1 MRIGLDARS
10 INSKQCGVSRVAS
23 CIVQALSCV
32 DKDNEYIVYTDNI
45 VPKFNLNNNLR
56 IHPTYCSRMNPMH
69 DFKFYLILRRDK
81 IDLYHSMHSWLP
93 QFIPQGV
100 KTVVTIHDL
109 FSMTDP
115 LFFIKYSPFHKLF
128 QFYFGYLTKKAVSRA
143 DAVITV
149 SNYCKNEIVKHFP
162 VSNGKLHV
170 IYNALGVSQKAV
182 MAEGKTALLG
192 DKYFLYIGN
201 CRSYKNVEVLIDG
214 FNAFRNKNPKV
225 KLVIAG
231 NDLCEHIKAKVRVLN
246 IEKDVV
252 FIHNPTDKEIS
263 DLYRGATAF
272 IFPSKQEGFGI
283 PVVEAMSAGTP
294 VIISDAEALVEVAGD
309 AALVFRRDNPEELAL
324 LMGKVYQD
332 DFVRKELIGK
342 GLKRA
347 SIFTWESSATQLIK
361 IYHNLLNER
370 ENIR

>member
-10 INSKQCGVSRVAS
+10 ISSKQCGVSRVAS

-32 DKDNEYIVYTDNI
+32 DKDNEYIVYTDNS

-109 FSMTDP
+109 FSMTDQ
-115 LFFIKYSPFHKLF
+115 LFFIKYRPFHKLF
-128 QFYFGYLTKKAVSRA
+128 QFYFGYLTKKAVRRA

-162 VSNGKLHV
+162 VSNGKIHV
-170 IYNALGVSQKAV
+170 IYNALGVSQKTYKAG
-182 MAEGKTALLG
+182 GKSTLLG

-214 FNAFRNKNPKV
+214 FNVFRNKNPKV
-225 KLVIAG
+225 KLVVAG
-231 NDLCEHIKAKVRVLN
+231 NDLCEHIKAKVRMLN
-246 IEKDVV
+246 IENDVV
-252 FIHNPTDKEIS
+252 FIYNPTDKEIS
-263 DLYRGATAF
+263 DLYRSAAAF
-272 IFPSKQEGFGI
+272 ILPSKQEGFGI
-283 PVVEAMSAGTP
+283 PAVEAMSAGTP

-309 AALVFRRDNPEELAL
+309 AALIFRHDNSEELAC
-324 LMGKVYQD
+324 LMEKVFKSD
-332 DFVRKELIGK
+332 SIRRELTGK
-342 GLKRA
+342 GLKKA
-347 SIFTWESSATQLIK
+347 SVYTWESSAIQLLN
-361 IYHNLLNER
+361 IYRNLLN
-370 ENIR
+370 